1 MADRFVKTTVTGRV
15 ITWTFPN
22 TTLEPVTLDT
32 ANVAQKVADRALI
45 HGFVQTC
52 SDPAAGKKTASEKR
66 EAIAARAAFLQTSDE
81 WAKEREHVA
90 PKFDSGA
97 VVTALAQ
104 VKFAGD
110 IDKTGRAI
118 EAVMAKRGLGRDD
131 TLKMFAQDAD
141 VAAQIARNRAA
152 SRPTEI
158 DADELLAEAEV
169 A

>member
-45 HGFVQTC
+45 HGFIQTC
-52 SDPAAGKKTASEKR
+52 SDPAAGKKTAAEKR
-66 EAIAARAAFLQTSDE
+66 EAIAARASFLQTSEE
-81 WAKEREHVA
+81 WAKEREA
-90 PKFDSGA
+90 TGPKFDAGA

-110 IDKTGRAI
+110 IDKTNRAV

-152 SRPTEI
+152 AKPATFDI
-158 DADELLAEAEV
+158 DEELAEIEA